1 MNKYIKIFTPR
12 SISNQNKKDI
22 VNNVFSMTSL
32 LTPNKLTKS
41 IDTKTFNDDVR
52 SSIEV
57 PVIHN
62 GMEDSHTLKKKAN
75 ELDRQ
80 GKAANLR
87 IYNL

>member
-1 MNKYIKIFTPR
+1 
-12 SISNQNKKDI
+12 
-22 VNNVFSMTSL
+22 MTSL

-75 ELDRQ
+75 ELEKQ
-80 GKAANLR
+80 G
-87 IYNL
+87 